1 MRFVV
6 VVVVTLSLALTTP
19 PLLTELFVFF
29 VHYLTPLVSHTPC
42 LHAYT
47 PPSSSHIFVQ
57 SFSFVPHASC
67 THPSFRAAF
76 WLMHPFFLLLQQI
89 VFSLR
94 PHASLSRVQTSLVKH
109 TFLPPSSQLLLT
121 AAHCLLF
128 LPHSTAAS
136 LLQMLSLLAFP
147 EW

>member
-1 MRFVV
+1 MK
-6 VVVVTLSLALTTP
+6 LSSLMIPCTRMQIDI
-19 PLLTELFVFF
+19 LLTDEVRRRRRRHSLSCAHDSSSSDRAFCVFF
-29 VHYLTPLVSHTPC
+29 VHYLTPFVSHTPC

-94 PHASLSRVQTSLVKH
+94 PHASLSRVQTPLWWSIP
-109 TFLPPSSQLLLT
+109 FCLLLRNF
-121 AAHCLLF
+121 C
-128 LPHSTAAS
+128 
-136 LLQMLSLLAFP
+136 
-147 EW
+147 